1 MTTIKVSQEP
11 PKADCSQSHLPFT
24 MSLCGFPAQ
33 HPYLPGLWGGGKEA
47 GSSELD
53 QGAWLLPPCPRVSN
67 VL

>member
-11 PKADCSQSHLPFT
+11 PKADCT
-24 MSLCGFPAQ
+24 AQ